1 MRRNVDGDHRT
12 SPCRHQPSQQRHE
25 PMKSWATFELPAFC
39 LEGYDTTET
48 KRLE

>member
-25 PMKSWATFELPAFC
+25 PRESRIADPQNEALN
-39 LEGYDTTET
+39 
-48 KRLE
+48 